1 MLIIHHDRSTVAQTL
16 PKKGI
21 WPQSTAAQPEEMSDR
36 LDACENRFQPQS
48 LIAQIRRR
56 HPDHTPRRAVE
67 PDEAIGL
74 LVADGEN
81 ANAAREE
88 AEEGP
93 VVSCLDIAE
102 CGHMLVPAET
112 QPARE
117 PDIAGAMEDDEPH
130 RRFAALDIKPI
141 IPLTRIHRA
150 ASISV

>member
-21 WPQSTAAQPEEMSDR
+21 RPQSTAAQPEEMSDR
-36 LDACENRFQPQS
+36 LDACKNRFQSQS
-48 LIAQIRRR
+48 LVVQIRRW
-56 HPDHTPRRAVE
+56 HPDHASRRAVE

-74 LVADGEN
+74 LIADREN
-81 ANAAREE
+81 ADAAREE

-93 VVSCLDIAE
+93 VVRCLDIAE
-102 CGHMLVPAET
+102 GGHMLVPAET

-117 PDIAGAMEDDEPH
+117 PDIAVAMEDDEPH
-130 RRFAALDIKPI
+130 RRFAALDIEAI
-141 IPLTRIHRA
+141 IPLIRIHRA